1 MGKKTVIYYLIGA
14 SVNTKTSVFKVSFL
28 NHFCMGFNAT
38 KTSRS
43 SVIILWRPFSQVA
56 GSDCMA
62 SSKCISLALCS
73 EIQNVNQAQRLQNK
87 SH

>member
-1 MGKKTVIYYLIGA
+1 MACKYNIMFLMCFVVISARVSECMLFLYSRIFRNNAIFVA
-14 SVNTKTSVFKVSFL
+14 SIYCGDLSV
-28 NHFCMGFNAT
+28 
-38 KTSRS
+38 RS
-43 SVIILWRPFSQVA
+43 LGQI
-56 GSDCMA
+56 CMA